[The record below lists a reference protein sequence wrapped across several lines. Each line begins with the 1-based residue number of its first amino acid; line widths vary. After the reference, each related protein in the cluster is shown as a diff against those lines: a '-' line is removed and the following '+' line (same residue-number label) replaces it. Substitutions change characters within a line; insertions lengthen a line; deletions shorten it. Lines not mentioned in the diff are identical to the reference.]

1 MSDSVI
7 VALASLLGTGI
18 GSYSGFKLMKY
29 RIEQLEKKVEKHN
42 QFYDKVNALE
52 TAENVNTIEHKD
64 FDKRI
69 SNIERK
75 YNYGNSTQ
83 I

>member
-1 MSDSVI
+1 MKEVIKMSDCII
-7 VALASLLGTGI
+7 VALLSLLGTGI

-42 QFYDKVNALE
+42 NVLERTFVLEEKVKE
-52 TAENVNTIEHKD
+52 QDH
-64 FDKRI
+64 RI

-75 YNYGNSTQ
+75 YSYDNSTQ

>member
-1 MSDSVI
+1 MSDSII

-29 RIEQLEKKVEKHN
+29 RVEQLEKKVEKHN
-42 QFYDKVNALE
+42 SVLERTFVLEEKVE
-52 TAENVNTIEHKD
+52 GHEH
-64 FDKRI
+64 RI

>member
-1 MSDSVI
+1 MKEVIKMSDSVI

-42 QFYDKVNALE
+42 NVLERTFVLEEKVKE
-52 TAENVNTIEHKD
+52 QDH
-64 FDKRI
+64 RI

-75 YNYGNSTQ
+75 YSYDNSTQ

>member
-1 MSDSVI
+1 MSDSII

-42 QFYDKVNALE
+42 NVLERTFVLEEKVKE
-52 TAENVNTIEHKD
+52 QDH
-64 FDKRI
+64 RI

-75 YNYGNSTQ
+75 YSYDNSTQ

>member
-1 MSDSVI
+1 MKEVIKMSDSII

-42 QFYDKVNALE
+42 NVLERTFVLEEKVKE
-52 TAENVNTIEHKD
+52 QDH
-64 FDKRI
+64 RI

-75 YNYGNSTQ
+75 YSYDNSTQ

>member
-1 MSDSVI
+1 MKEVIKMSDSII

-42 QFYDKVNALE
+42 NVLERTFVLEEKVNE
-52 TAENVNTIEHKD
+52 QDH
-64 FDKRI
+64 RI

>member
-42 QFYDKVNALE
+42 NVLERTFVLEEKVNE
-52 TAENVNTIEHKD
+52 QDH
-64 FDKRI
+64 RI